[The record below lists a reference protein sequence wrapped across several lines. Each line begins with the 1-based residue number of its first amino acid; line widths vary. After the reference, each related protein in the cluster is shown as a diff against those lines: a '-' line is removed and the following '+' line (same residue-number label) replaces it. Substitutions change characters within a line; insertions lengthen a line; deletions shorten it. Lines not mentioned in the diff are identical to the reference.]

1 MYTVNE
7 KVMKRHIGYVNARD
21 EYQKSIIIKI
31 LAKAAV
37 ISFYLLLTSC
47 YISLISDVIFKQ
59 LSIATPLLLLLLLFT
74 FLYTSVLSNK
84 LMKTIHNQ
92 YVEVYDEAHYKLS
105 INSLKLK
112 SVHIFLLFVLSS
124 LIYELYVGHLFFN
137 QPIMLDFFDVLGAMV
152 QASILTVALYF
163 LGKLMINK
171 KY

>member
-1 MYTVNE
+1 MYTINE
-7 KVMKRHIGYVNARD
+7 KVMKRHVGYVNARD
-21 EYQKSIIIKI
+21 EYQKSIIINI
-31 LAKAAV
+31 LAKGTV

-59 LSIATPLLLLLLLFT
+59 LSIATPLLFLLLLFI
-74 FLYTSVLSNK
+74 FLYTSILSNK

-92 YVEVYDEAHYKLS
+92 YVEVYDESHYKLS

-112 SVHIFLLFVLSS
+112 SVHIFLLLVLSS

-137 QPIMLDFFDVLGAMV
+137 QTIMVDFFDILGAMA
-152 QASILTVALYF
+152 QASILTIALYF